1 MTIDLNGRIA
11 CVTGASR
18 GIGRATAVELA
29 RAGAHV
35 IALARTQG
43 GLEDLDDEIRSHG
56 GTATLVPLDLKDG
69 DGLDRLGLSIHERWG
84 RLDILVA
91 NGAILGPL
99 SPLGHVTPK
108 DWDHV
113 MAINVTANWRL
124 VRSLD
129 PLLRTSDAG
138 RAVFVTSGASWKCR
152 PYWGPYAITKAALNA
167 LARTY
172 AAETEGSA
180 IRVTLFNPGPIRT
193 VMRAMAMP
201 GEDPQSL
208 EPPEGPARAIL
219 PLCSPSHTTTGQ
231 VYDYPAR
238 VFRDFREPALST

>member
-1 MTIDLNGRIA
+1 MSIDLTGRIA

-18 GIGRATAVELA
+18 GIGRATALELA

-35 IALARTQG
+35 VALARTQG
-43 GLEDLDDEIRSHG
+43 GLEELDDEIRKLGAS
-56 GTATLVPLDLKDG
+56 ATLVPLDLKDG

-84 RLDILVA
+84 KLDILVA

-113 MAINVTANWRL
+113 VAVNITANWRL
-124 VRSLD
+124 VRSFD
-129 PLLRTSDAG
+129 PLLRASDAG
-138 RAVFVTSGASWKCR
+138 RAVFVTSGAAWKCR

-167 LARTY
+167 LAQTY
-172 AAETEGSA
+172 AAETANSPVK
-180 IRVTLFNPGPIRT
+180 VTLFNPGPIRT

-201 GEDPQSL
+201 GEDPQTL
-208 EPPEGPARAIL
+208 ESPEEPARAIL
-219 PLCSPSHTTTGQ
+219 PLCAPSQATSGQ
-231 VYDYPAR
+231 LYDFPSRA
-238 VFRDFREPALST
+238 FRDFREPALPA